1 VQPGYVFS
9 DEERN
14 PGIDHQCAVTIQ
26 DERNDPMSH
35 ERHVYELDTDALMAT
50 LQTMLRRNGIDVR
63 EQIPAGVW
71 WLHSDQPRDA
81 IRREL
86 TDIFGQ
92 IVSGSLR
99 EIEQ

>member
-1 VQPGYVFS
+1 VFP
-9 DEERN
+9 DEEWN
-14 PGIDHQCAVTIQ
+14 PGIDHQWAVTIQ

-35 ERHVYELDTDALMAT
+35 ERHVYELDTDALLAT
-50 LQTMLRRNGIDVR
+50 LQAMLRRNGIDAR

-81 IRREL
+81 IGREL
-86 TDIFGQ
+86 TDIFRQ
-92 IVSGSLR
+92 VVSKSLR